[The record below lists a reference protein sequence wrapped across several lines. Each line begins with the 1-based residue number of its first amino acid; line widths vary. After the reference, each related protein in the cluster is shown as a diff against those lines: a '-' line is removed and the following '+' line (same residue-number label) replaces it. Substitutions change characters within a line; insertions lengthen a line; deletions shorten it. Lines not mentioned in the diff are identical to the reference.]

1 MMLQTTPQKSQYFC
15 INCEHEHFPNQR
27 DNTYPCS
34 NIRCNC
40 RHFVPISDEP
50 EKHKKYIRSM
60 EKLKDKIEYILQ
72 NIPAFRNLTN
82 KQFVFAFWHYNNNF
96 TTGMQL
102 DARTYIA
109 LPDPESIRRCR
120 QKIVQNNPDLGPKDE
135 KFIDEKLHKEW
146 GILQWVTD
154 QRDTEDYS

>member
-1 MMLQTTPQKSQYFC
+1 MMLQTPTPNFLMC
-15 INCEHEHFPNQR
+15 LNCEHEHFPNQR

-34 NIRCNC
+34 NIRCKC
-40 RHFVPISDEP
+40 RHFISINDEP

-60 EKLKDKIEYILQ
+60 ENLSEKIEHVLK
-72 NIPAFRNLTN
+72 NIPSFRNLTN

-96 TTGMQL
+96 TTGMTL
-102 DARTYIA
+102 DARTYLA

-120 QKIVQNNPDLGPKDE
+120 QRLCEKNAEYKGDNE
-135 KFIDEKLHKEW
+135 KFNDEKLHKEW

-154 QRDTEDYS
+154 RRETDEYA

>member
-1 MMLQTTPQKSQYFC
+1 MSMAQPAQKSMHWC
-15 INCEHEHFPNQR
+15 INCEHEHFENQR

-34 NIRCNC
+34 NIYCKC
-40 RHFVPISDEP
+40 RHFISSTNEP
-50 EKHKKYIRSM
+50 DKAKKYIRSL
-60 EKLKDKIEYILQ
+60 ETLTEKIEYILK

-102 DARTYIA
+102 DARTYLA

-120 QKIVQNNPDLGPKDE
+120 QKIVQHNPDLGPEDE
-135 KFIDEKLHKEW
+135 RFIDEKLHKEW
-146 GILQWVTD
+146 GTLQWVTD
-154 QRDTEDYS
+154 KRSSEEY

>member
-1 MMLQTTPQKSQYFC
+1 
-15 INCEHEHFPNQR
+15 
-27 DNTYPCS
+27 
-34 NIRCNC
+34 
-40 RHFVPISDEP
+40 
-50 EKHKKYIRSM
+50 M
-60 EKLKDKIEYILQ
+60 EKLKDKIEYILK

-102 DARTYIA
+102 DGRTYLA

-120 QKIVQNNPDLGPKDE
+120 QKIVQNNPELGPNDE
-135 KFIDEKLHKEW
+135 KFIDEKIHKEY

-154 QRDTEDYS
+154 TRDTEDYS